1 MASETASERPRL
13 FGLLRELPN
22 LVSRLI
28 HDEIA
33 AAKAEI
39 ASKAKAAGL
48 GAGLVAGG
56 AILALFAFGA
66 LLAAAILALAMVLPP
81 WLSALIVALVLLAV
95 AVVVALLGVK
105 KLKAGVPP
113 TPTDSIESVK
123 RDIRVIKGAER

>member
-1 MASETASERPRL
+1 M
-13 FGLLRELPN
+13 PN

-33 AAKAEI
+33 AAKAEM

-56 AILALFAFGA
+56 AILALFGFGA
-66 LLAAAILALAMVLPP
+66 LLASAILALALVVPP
-81 WLSALIVALVLLAV
+81 WLSALIVALVLV
-95 AVVVALLGVK
+95 VGAVVVAILGMK